1 MSSTQAAADRATRV
15 RVAQQATRDRA
26 AEQATRDRAAEREA
40 PPIEWAG
47 RNRAAEPAGGE
58 WAAEIRRLAAER
70 DAVILAHN
78 YQAPEIQDVADHV
91 GDSLA
96 LSRLAA
102 ASTASVIVFAGV
114 YFMAE
119 TAKILAPD
127 RTVLIPEPRAGCSLA
142 DTITAQQVRDWKAE
156 HPGAAVVAYVNTSA
170 EVKAESDLCCTSA
183 NAAQIVASLPAE
195 REVLFLPDQFLG
207 AYVQRVTGRANM
219 HIWMGEC
226 HVHAGISPA
235 ELRRKAH
242 AEEQAE
248 LFIHPECGCSTAAL
262 WQSQEGDLPPAR
274 TKVLSTGGM
283 LEAAR
288 TTTAPVVLVAT
299 ETGMLHQLRR
309 ANPAVRWE
317 PVNPGAVCR
326 YMKMTTPAVLLRCLR
341 EGVTEV
347 TVPAGV
353 AERARAAVQAM
364 IKAGAPSGAA
374 PARVRGAAGM
384 PVPGAPAPAPARGP
398 AGMPAGSTAE

>member
-1 MSSTQAAADRATRV
+1 MTSSVGGDDQAGGGLGST
-15 RVAQQATRDRA
+15 
-26 AEQATRDRAAEREA
+26 
-40 PPIEWAG
+40 G
-47 RNRAAEPAGGE
+47 PAGD
-58 WAAEIRRLAAER
+58 WAAQVRRLAAQR

-119 TAKILAPD
+119 TAKILAPG
-127 RTVLIPEPRAGCSLA
+127 RTVLIPDSRAGCSLA
-142 DTITAQQVRDWKAE
+142 ESITAQQLRAWKAE

-170 EVKAESDLCCTSA
+170 EVKAESDMCCTSA
-183 NAAQIVASLPAE
+183 NAVQIVESLPAGQ
-195 REVLFLPDQFLG
+195 EVLFLPDQFLG
-207 AYVQRVTGRANM
+207 AHVRRATGRTNM
-219 HIWMGEC
+219 HVWLGEC

-235 ELRRKAH
+235 ELRRKAA
-242 AEEQAE
+242 AEPEAE

-262 WQSQEGDLPPAR
+262 WQAGIGDLPAGR
-274 TKVLSTGGM
+274 TRVLSTGGM

-288 TTTAPVVLVAT
+288 TTTAPAVLVAT

-326 YMKMTTPAVLLRCLR
+326 YMKMTTPAALLRCLR
-341 EGVTEV
+341 EGVEEV
-347 TVPAGV
+347 HVAPDVAG
-353 AERARAAVQAM
+353 RARHAVEAM
-364 IKAGAPSGAA
+364 IAVGSPSAA
-374 PARVRGAAGM
+374 
-384 PVPGAPAPAPARGP
+384 
-398 AGMPAGSTAE
+398 E